1 MLDLS
6 TYLWQHSVN
15 EWKFSSFPSDKQLLY
30 SFALCEDSTFFFV
43 VVVYLS
49 TKCVSHILGGQEV
62 MFCVLDFS
70 QVQNSS

>member
-1 MLDLS
+1 MLTLS

-15 EWKFSSFPSDKQLLY
+15 EWEFSSFPSDKQLLY
-30 SFALCEDSTFFFV
+30 SFALCEDTTFFF
-43 VVVYLS
+43 VYLS

-70 QVQNSS
+70 HVQNSS